1 MEIKDGYK
9 NMVRVCLVEALGTCI
24 LTIAINFGN

>member
-9 NMVRVCLVEALGTCI
+9 NMVRVCIIEALGTCI
-24 LTIAINFGN
+24 LTIAINFGT